1 MNYLSKNSRRAAL
14 ALTLATL
21 FSLNALPGY
30 SSTYST
36 RNPFKNSQVAPQPD
50 GLDIT
55 PVLDTGR
62 AVSQLI
68 TRTEG
73 GTLSSTGV
81 DGTRFAL
88 NVPAD
93 SLFEDE
99 VITMTPVVSVTGL
112 PFSRGVAAVQLE
124 PEGLVLKHAATL
136 TFETAGEAP
145 VDEEAPCAWDGD
157 GSDFHLYPL
166 DADLSHHV
174 MPLIHFSG
182 YGLGRGTSAEI
193 VAQQQRSPISYRSN
207 LEQHLQTL
215 TGNERIQRAESGGTT
230 RKQQK
235 KFWKKVDNTA
245 LGDIEGV
252 TSLLGEALKS
262 TEQSQLRC
270 ALSRSLYL
278 LASIELTLYLTR
290 ETSPVPLL
298 ERLSQV
304 LDLIETALKTLS
316 DRAWER
322 CSDDASAQVLILL
335 GCERE
340 ATRLAAK
347 HPAFVPLA
355 NDIRRKAREC
365 GQFELEVDSTVEG
378 FTDHTAISA
387 QVKTTVRLQLSLD
400 DSTSI
405 RVTGSAALE
414 YAKLVVNFGIPCSIS
429 SQGYGTSPFI
439 VKNLVLNFGLDDPCG
454 AESSTKLPALRMEID
469 PGKTTEHV
477 SASCAGGASANQDYP
492 SPGFW
497 GGGFAYANGMSPSG
511 VIVIDNWKRGS
522 GNVIAFAESHKQ
534 KDAPDGTIISE
545 ISTYKIR
552 HK

>member
-14 ALTLATL
+14 ALALATV

-30 SSTYST
+30 SSTCST
-36 RNPFKNSQVAPQPD
+36 RSPFKNSQVAPQAV
-50 GLDIT
+50 GFDIT
-55 PVLDTGR
+55 PVLDTER
-62 AVSQLI
+62 SVSQLI

-73 GTLSSTGV
+73 GVIVATGA

-88 NVPAD
+88 NLPAD

-99 VITMTPVVSVTGL
+99 VIMMTPVVSVTDL
-112 PFSRGVAAVQLE
+112 PFSRGVAAVQLG
-124 PEGLVLKHAATL
+124 PEGLVLKHVATL
-136 TFETAGEAP
+136 SFETATQAP
-145 VDEEAPCAWDGD
+145 VDEEAPCAWDAE

-193 VAQQQRSPISYRSN
+193 QAQQQRSPSSFRSN
-207 LEQHLQTL
+207 LEQHLQTM
-215 TGNERIQRAESGGTT
+215 TGNERIQRAEAGGTT
-230 RKQQK
+230 KKQQK

-252 TSLLGEALKS
+252 TSLLGDAQHSSES
-262 TEQSQLRC
+262 SQLRC
-270 ALSRSLYL
+270 ALSRALYL
-278 LASIELTLYLTR
+278 LASVELTLYLTR
-290 ETSPVPLL
+290 DASPTQLL
-298 ERLSQV
+298 EKLAQV
-304 LDLIETALKTLS
+304 LDLVATALQTLS
-316 DRAWER
+316 DHAWER
-322 CSDDASAQVLILL
+322 CNDDASAQVLILL

-340 ATRLAAK
+340 ATRLAGK
-347 HPAFVPLA
+347 HPSFVPLA

-365 GQFELEVDSTVEG
+365 GQFELEVDSTVEA
-378 FTDHTAISA
+378 FTDQTAISA
-387 QVKTTVRLQLSLD
+387 QVKTTVRLLLSLD

-405 RVTGSAALE
+405 RVTGQAPLE
-414 YAKLVVNFGIPCSIS
+414 YTKLVVNFGIPCSIS

-469 PGKTTEHV
+469 PGRTTEHV
-477 SASCAGGASANQDYP
+477 SASCSGGASANQDYP

-497 GGGFAYANGMSPSG
+497 GGGFAYIHG
-511 VIVIDNWKRGS
+511 VSSTIVIDNWKRGS
-522 GNVIAFAESHKQ
+522 GNIIAFSESHKQ